1 MTNKKFLTS
10 TEACEY
16 LGISKS
22 TLYKKTYSG
31 ILSHYKPNNKLLY
44 FEQETLDKYITSVYI
59 ESLDDI
65 KFKQLQNLRK

>member
-1 MTNKKFLTS
+1 MNNKKFLTT
-10 TEACEY
+10 TEACKY

-22 TLYKKTYSG
+22 TLYKKTCSG

-59 ESLDDI
+59 ESIDEI
-65 KFKQLQNLRK
+65 KLKQFPNKL

>member
-10 TEACEY
+10 TEACNY

-31 ILSHYKPNNKLLY
+31 ILAHYKPNNKLLY
-44 FEQETLDKYITSVYI
+44 FEQETLDNYITSVYI
-59 ESLDDI
+59 ESVEDI
-65 KFKQLQNLRK
+65 KSKQFLKLR